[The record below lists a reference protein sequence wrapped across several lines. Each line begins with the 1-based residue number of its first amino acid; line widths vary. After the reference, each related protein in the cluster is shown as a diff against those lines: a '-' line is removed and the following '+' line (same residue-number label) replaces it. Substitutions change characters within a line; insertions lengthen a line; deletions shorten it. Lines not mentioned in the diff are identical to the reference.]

1 MGTQA
6 KNQLSNDLKSGG
18 ARRDRTADLLHAMQ
32 ALSQL
37 SYGPTW
43 RRGTL
48 PDTHQFVKKM
58 NGLRAPDRLRPRQPG
73 QRLGFAQNGQ
83 RGVDGRRYRATADG
97 QPNGL
102 RKLAKRNALPRRDAA
117 DNLVNGCRA

>member
-1 MGTQA
+1 M
-6 KNQLSNDLKSGG
+6 KSINHSVKSGG

-48 PDTHQFVKKM
+48 PDRHQFVKKM
-58 NGLRAPDRLRPRQPG
+58 KELRAPNDQSSG
-73 QRLGFAQNGQ
+73 
-83 RGVDGRRYRATADG
+83 
-97 QPNGL
+97 
-102 RKLAKRNALPRRDAA
+102 
-117 DNLVNGCRA
+117 

>member
-1 MGTQA
+1 MGTQT
-6 KNQLSNDLKSGG
+6 LLIERTGG

-48 PDTHQFVKKM
+48 PDGLLFVKEM
-58 NGLRAPDRLRPRQPG
+58 NGLHRPNRPG
-73 QRLGFAQNGQ
+73 AR
-83 RGVDGRRYRATADG
+83 
-97 QPNGL
+97 
-102 RKLAKRNALPRRDAA
+102 
-117 DNLVNGCRA
+117 

>member
-6 KNQLSNDLKSGG
+6 ENQTSAKIKSGG

-48 PDTHQFVKKM
+48 PDVPQFVKKM
-58 NGLRAPDRLRPRQPG
+58 NGLHTPTGACP
-73 QRLGFAQNGQ
+73 A
-83 RGVDGRRYRATADG
+83 
-97 QPNGL
+97 
-102 RKLAKRNALPRRDAA
+102 
-117 DNLVNGCRA
+117 

>member
-1 MGTQA
+1 MLQPQFGRKPGEEGPHGALCIWIQELHSGILGATPQA
-6 KNQLSNDLKSGG
+6 GKRVESGVPTGIRTPVLTVKGWCPRPLDDGDNRRKTIKPVAKSGG

-48 PDTHQFVKKM
+48 PERGHFVKKM
-58 NGLRAPDRLRPRQPG
+58 
-73 QRLGFAQNGQ
+73 
-83 RGVDGRRYRATADG
+83 
-97 QPNGL
+97 
-102 RKLAKRNALPRRDAA
+102 
-117 DNLVNGCRA
+117 

>member
-6 KNQLSNDLKSGG
+6 LKSIERNLKTGG

-48 PDTHQFVKKM
+48 PDEIHFVKKM
-58 NGLRAPDRLRPRQPG
+58 NGLRAPTCSCRG
-73 QRLGFAQNGQ
+73 Q
-83 RGVDGRRYRATADG
+83 TS
-97 QPNGL
+97 
-102 RKLAKRNALPRRDAA
+102 
-117 DNLVNGCRA
+117 

>member
-6 KNQLSNDLKSGG
+6 LKSIERNLKTGG

-48 PDTHQFVKKM
+48 PEAGHFVKKM
-58 NGLRAPDRLRPRQPG
+58 NKLRAPDGSCAGQSS
-73 QRLGFAQNGQ
+73 QRLDFTQNSQG
-83 RGVDGRRYRATADG
+83 GIDGRRDRSATHREA
-97 QPNGL
+97 NGL
-102 RKLAKRNALPRRDAA
+102 CEFTQRNALRRREPA
-117 DNLVNGCRA
+117 

>member
-1 MGTQA
+1 MCPRPLDDGDA
-6 KNQLSNDLKSGG
+6 GLKKSICRDIKSGG

-48 PDTHQFVKKM
+48 PEREHFVKKM
-58 NGLRAPDRLRPRQPG
+58 NGLRDPNGPRLIQSR

-83 RGVDGRRYRATADG
+83 GRVDR
-97 QPNGL
+97 
-102 RKLAKRNALPRRDAA
+102 RRDRSAT
-117 DNLVNGCRA
+117 DRQTDRLG

>member
-6 KNQLSNDLKSGG
+6 LKSIERNLRTGG

-43 RRGTL
+43 RRRTL
-48 PDTHQFVKKM
+48 PDGEQFVKKM
-58 NGLRAPDRLRPRQPG
+58 KELRTPDGQRLAQSR
-73 QRLGFAQNGQ
+73 QRLGFPQNRQGC
-83 RGVDGRRYRATADG
+83 VDGRGHAPAAHREA
-97 QPNGL
+97 NSL
-102 RKLAKRNALPRRDAA
+102 RQFA
-117 DNLVNGCRA
+117 